1 MSFVNKMQQLFNKQ
15 EVYVVF
21 ISIIIPTFN
30 RCQHLKRALDSI
42 AQQIVSEYEIIII
55 DDGSTDGTTE
65 MVEKYYPQVEYF
77 YQANEGVSAAR
88 NKGLT
93 LAKGD
98 WIAFLDSDD
107 EWLPGK
113 LASQVNALKSMPNYK
128 ICHTEEL
135 WVRNGVRVNQM
146 KKHKKSGG
154 WIFKHCLPLCAMSP
168 SSILIHRS
176 IFDDVGYFNPA
187 LPVCEDYDMWL
198 RISAKYP
205 VIYIEEPQIIK
216 YGGHE
221 DQLSKKYWG
230 MDQYRIKALQD
241 IISQHNLNSENE
253 QAAKLMLLKK
263 CLIFQNGALKRGKH
277 DEVHYYQQIIDKLQN
292 QYD

>member
-1 MSFVNKMQQLFNKQ
+1 MSFVNKMQQLFNIQ

-42 AQQIVSEYEIIII
+42 VQQIVSEYEIIII
-55 DDGSTDGTTE
+55 DDGSTDGTIE

-113 LASQVNALKSMPNYK
+113 LESQVNALKSMPNYK

-176 IFDDVGYFNPA
+176 VFDDVGYFNTT

-230 MDQYRIKALQD
+230 MDRYRIKALQD

-253 QAAKLMLLKK
+253 QSAKLMLLKK
-263 CLIFQNGALKRGKH
+263 CLIFQNGALKRGKL
-277 DEVHYYQQIIDKLQN
+277 DDVHYYQQIIDKLRKPI
-292 QYD
+292 